1 MVVRKLLKQA
11 LGELIVLKN
20 RVHDPSRF
28 LGHLY
33 VAALEEWAERLS
45 VHPIKLN
52 KVVTIRDGH
61 LKPLPSLDAAA
72 LALCRFPRHR
82 PANDRSFNGHA

>member
-1 MVVRKLLKQA
+1 MVGRELLKQA

-33 VAALEEWAERLS
+33 VAALEDWAERLS
-45 VHPIKLN
+45 VHSVKLN
-52 KVVTIRDGH
+52 KVVTIREAISSH
-61 LKPLPSLDAAA
+61 YL
-72 LALCRFPRHR
+72 H
-82 PANDRSFNGHA
+82 